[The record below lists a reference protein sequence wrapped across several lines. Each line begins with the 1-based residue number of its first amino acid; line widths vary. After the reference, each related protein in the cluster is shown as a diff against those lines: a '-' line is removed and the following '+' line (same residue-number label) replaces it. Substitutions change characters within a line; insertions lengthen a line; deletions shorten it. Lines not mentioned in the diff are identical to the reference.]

1 MKTRNLLV
9 AMALPT
15 LFAACT
21 AEEIVNQADNNVLE
35 TRALLGDLSVKIENP
50 VASRASWSEEDLTWG
65 EFTEDDVLTSALVD
79 GITAWDPSDVL
90 LTNYIWSKTNGV
102 WGTNSQMVEGI
113 YSFYSYDGI
122 KTKND
127 RKPIAFD
134 LTAQTTDLDNPTQV
148 INDNQL
154 FFSPLYK
161 IEAKNTT
168 AENNINLPLTFYPY
182 HSIAAFKMTN
192 TTGQTLLVSQIIA
205 NGTFAAKGAILPTK
219 IEAAGLNWYVR
230 KNESAYKLAA
240 KEWNTDGTAKTEYTE
255 KEIKEMWQE
264 SDLDNIDTDGAGSKD
279 SGEKSASST
288 LAMNCGNYEW
298 ADGEEILAYMV
309 MPANAELTN
318 IEINVVDEEGEARY
332 IRVAESART
341 IETIDGDAIKSI
353 ASAGITDVTFKRS
366 VPVSVFGYTSA
377 GVPKGINVKENNL
390 ASAKGY
396 YIDTKEALE
405 ELVNISRGDIKVY
418 NFGDLAVDAEVAEY
432 IAEYTGGVVT
442 FTNPI
447 DIKDTEEVKI
457 SNINFSEVTVKGAD
471 ATIGFEGTTVVFED
485 ANVTSKLTIEAG
497 ATVTIEEGTYADVV
511 NNGTLSIG
519 KGVAKS
525 KFENNGVMNVCDF
538 EEVGHEITL
547 KKGTLNYVGYDKDE
561 DGTVEPASENYE
573 ATLPVLEATDT
584 YAINYAAGV
593 NLVVED
599 DYELK
604 PATDKS
610 ASLTVNGEFEL
621 NAALTIA
628 KSATLTAAEEITGE
642 GSLVINGATTGASD
656 KEIEVAVTVAKD
668 ATFNNNGIANNI
680 ASNEGLIVTGA
691 GSKTSVAGDKVG
703 RIDNS
708 NEAQVSYS
716 GKQTVYY
723 TVNNKAVED
732 LEGILFKRYAIN
744 TLRVTGTLTMDRPF
758 GEKAVPEQL
767 AVLKTLELAAGAE
780 VKVDGDVHTMFEKV
794 IVEGNAKIYGWSKAE
809 SSLTFDKNVDV
820 VLTQKRIKTADK
832 TSASKGYILT
842 IADVTVGGTC
852 ADVNTQGHVRGEGDI
867 TFKSDRFDND
877 EATGYEFLK
886 PELKISDAKL
896 VDSKFGDNNVKID
909 GVDAGKNTTIIA
921 TATELKNAFN
931 NGGTVVLTESLTL
944 SEALVNNSGKT
955 VVVRAPEGV
964 TVDLMGQGSIVD
976 GSYYNQAEL
985 TSGNTTFIGVTF
997 NVPESKQWV
1006 ISARINSGAT
1016 VKFEDCKF
1024 TGVQTPVYLD
1034 CNGNGVVTFDGCKFD
1049 SGYLQVEFD
1058 DSKCEMGRD
1067 LIVKN
1072 CDFGNMARVIDVR
1085 DYDKSLTTEALVA
1098 YMKAN
1103 NNKFTGICEQV
1114 QK

>member
-1 MKTRNLLV
+1 MKTRNLLL

-298 ADGEEILAYMV
+298 ADGEEIMAYMV

-457 SNINFSEVTVKGAD
+457 SNINFGEVTVKGAD

-561 DGTVEPASENYE
+561 DGTVEPASEYYE
-573 ATLPVLEATDT
+573 ASLPAIEETDT

-593 NLVVED
+593 NLIVD
-599 DYELK
+599 TKRDIT
-604 PATDKS
+604 PATDKT

-621 NAALTIA
+621 NAELSIA
-628 KSATLTAAEEITGE
+628 KGATLTTAEEIVGD
-642 GSLVINGATTGASD
+642 GSLVINGVATSA
-656 KEIEVAVTVAKD
+656 KEAEVAIKVGAN
-668 ATFNNNGIANNI
+668 ATFENNGIANNI
-680 ASNEGLIVTGA
+680 AENSGTIVTGA
-691 GSKTSVAGDKVG
+691 NSKTAVAAGEG
-703 RIDNS
+703 RINNT
-708 NEAQVSYS
+708 NEAQVSANPE
-716 GKQTVYY
+716 QTVFYI
-723 TVNNKAVED
+723 VNNKAVED

-794 IVEGNAKIYGWSKAE
+794 VVEGNAKIYGWSKAE

-852 ADVNTQGHVRGEGDI
+852 ADVKTQGHVRGEGEI
-867 TFKSDRFDND
+867 TFKSDRKDND
-877 EATGYEFLK
+877 TATGYEFLK
-886 PELKISDAKL
+886 PELKISDAELKNA
-896 VDSKFGDNNVKID
+896 KFGDDNVNVDGIQIPNN
-909 GVDAGKNTTIIA
+909 ATIIA
-921 TATELKNAFN
+921 TAAELKNTFT
-931 NGGTVVLTESLTL
+931 NGGTVVLTNNVVLDGTKGNYLTTDKNV
-944 SEALVNNSGKT
+944 SVIAPAGTTIEIEGFGMTDEHQVQSNFNAGN
-955 VVVRAPEGV
+955 VVFEGV
-964 TVDLMGQGSIVD
+964 TFDVPTLK
-976 GSYYNQAEL
+976 
-985 TSGNTTFIGVTF
+985 SGWAMSSLISGTAKVTF
-997 NVPESKQWV
+997 RNCE
-1006 ISARINSGAT
+1006 
-1016 VKFEDCKF
+1016 F
-1024 TGVQTPVYLD
+1024 TGVQCPIYQASAD
-1034 CNGNGVVTFDGCKFD
+1034 AVVTIENCKFNTTSVAIQAEIY
-1049 SGYLQVEFD
+1049 SGDFQLGQ
-1058 DSKCEMGRD
+1058 D
-1067 LIVKN
+1067 LIIKN
-1072 CDFGNMARVIDVR
+1072 CDFGSMKDVLHI
-1085 DYDKSLTTEALVA
+1085 YDHDKNPSSEQIKAYLEANGNTF
-1098 YMKAN
+1098 KGTC
-1103 NNKFTGICEQV
+1103 KQTC
-1114 QK
+1114 K